1 MIEGNTNFN
10 FNSNIEYSW
19 SDCVTHTQPELLSLI
34 SLKGQI
40 CEIQDTLEIFIV
52 YCVSFSLKTLHPRV
66 ESKDCTQVLIAQGS
80 LPLIPAEAQCVACL
94 ESAHTILLV
103 TADKKLTPA
112 SPGLTAHSD
121 SPGAQGISHTDSCQA
136 RIVICY
142 VKLRPS
148 LKLNTI
154 NPGHIKTNNPDPNLV
169 WSSRRGMRFECSIW
183 ESSMLN
189 WQSALNLLVLY

>member
-19 SDCVTHTQPELLSLI
+19 SDCVTHTQPELL

-66 ESKDCTQVLIAQGS
+66 ESKDYTPKLIAQGS

-112 SPGLTAHSD
+112 SPGLTAYSD

-142 VKLRPS
+142 VKLRLSSKFSPHY
-148 LKLNTI
+148 K
-154 NPGHIKTNNPDPNLV
+154 P
-169 WSSRRGMRFECSIW
+169 WSHQDK
-183 ESSMLN
+183 
-189 WQSALNLLVLY
+189 QSWSWS

>member
-1 MIEGNTNFN
+1 MQFLGLWGYDWRQHQLSFQFQHWIFLIRLCHTHPAWASF
-10 FNSNIEYSW
+10 FKRPDMRDTRYIRDFYS
-19 SDCVTHTQPELLSLI
+19 LLCFFFTKDFTSQSWI
-34 SLKGQI
+34 KRQ
-40 CEIQDTLEIFIV
+40 
-52 YCVSFSLKTLHPRV
+52 HPN
-66 ESKDCTQVLIAQGS
+66 LIAQSS

-142 VKLRPS
+142 VKLRLS
-148 LKLNTI
+148 SKLN
-154 NPGHIKTNNPDPNLV
+154 PHYKP
-169 WSSRRGMRFECSIW
+169 WSHQDK
-183 ESSMLN
+183 
-189 WQSALNLLVLY
+189 QSWS